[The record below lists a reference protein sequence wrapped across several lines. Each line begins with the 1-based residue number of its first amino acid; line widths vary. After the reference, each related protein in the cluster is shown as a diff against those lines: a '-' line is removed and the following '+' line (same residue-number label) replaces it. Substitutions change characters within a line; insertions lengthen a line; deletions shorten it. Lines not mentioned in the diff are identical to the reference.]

1 MYYVTPLSL
10 LLSLT
15 IYSFRHALQEFD
27 YKVRIWSGKKDT
39 MDLKISMFDT
49 NSAPS
54 WVTQTKPEPS
64 SVSSC
69 TPSSKRSRAPPRVEL
84 TTEALGLST
93 RLFPTSAVKAPLV
106 RDRSDTTLTQD
117 MSHSSISSN
126 LFSSGATSGQG
137 KSPRTK
143 ADARETSSSKQ
154 SAASRQSPRSPRSA
168 VSSPRQPIAGPS
180 TAKQSPAQ
188 SAPNGVVPRYV
199 APIGVGSPALVVP
212 PRGSMS
218 TTPGAPLSYRNV
230 ANGAAT
236 SGNGFVSPTQHMAM
250 AYAYP
255 PAPGMLPV
263 FVSTGQMGEG
273 PVPVPVPVP
282 GAYPAEMGMLEYPV
296 LAGAAPL
303 QQGSGLRSMPFPLIP
318 GAQSPRYAQGQGQGV
333 PPMHGAGHSPP
344 KRVRKDASSSSTMSN
359 GSGSGSSSSSL
370 DGVSQ
375 NGQRRK
381 K

>member
-1 MYYVTPLSL
+1 
-10 LLSLT
+10 
-15 IYSFRHALQEFD
+15 
-27 YKVRIWSGKKDT
+27 

-126 LFSSGATSGQG
+126 LFGSGATSGQG

-143 ADARETSSSKQ
+143 ADARETPASKQ
-154 SAASRQSPRSPRSA
+154 NAASRQSPRSPRSA

-180 TAKQSPAQ
+180 TTKQSPAQ

-236 SGNGFVSPTQHMAM
+236 SGNGFVSPTQHLAM

-273 PVPVPVPVP
+273 PVPVPVH
-282 GAYPAEMGMLEYPV
+282 GAYPAEMGMHEYPV
-296 LAGAAPL
+296 LA
-303 QQGSGLRSMPFPLIP
+303 GSGLRSMPFPPIP
-318 GAQSPRYAQGQGQGV
+318 SAQSPRYAHGQGQGQGQGV

-344 KRVRKDASSSSTMSN
+344 KRVRKDASSSSTMNN

-370 DGVSQ
+370 DGASQ

>member
-1 MYYVTPLSL
+1 
-10 LLSLT
+10 
-15 IYSFRHALQEFD
+15 
-27 YKVRIWSGKKDT
+27 

-49 NSAPS
+49 NSAPA
-54 WVTQTKPEPS
+54 WVTQTKAEPS

-84 TTEALGLST
+84 AAEAPGLST
-93 RLFPTSAVKAPLV
+93 RLFPTSAVKAPLA

-126 LFSSGATSGQG
+126 LFSNGSAGQG

-143 ADARETSSSKQ
+143 TDGREACVSKQ
-154 SAASRQSPRSPRSA
+154 NAASRQSPRSPRSA
-168 VSSPRQPIAGPS
+168 VSSPRQPIGGPV
-180 TAKQSPAQ
+180 TARQSPAQ
-188 SAPNGVVPRYV
+188 TAPNGVVPRYV
-199 APIGVGSPALVVP
+199 APTGVVSPSLMVP
-212 PRGSMS
+212 ARSS
-218 TTPGAPLSYRNV
+218 TNATPGVPLSYRNV

-236 SGNGFVSPTQHMAM
+236 NGNGFVSPAPQHLSM

-255 PAPGMLPV
+255 AAPGMLPV
-263 FVSTGQMGEG
+263 YVSPGQMGEG
-273 PVPVPVPVP
+273 PGPVQQ
-282 GAYPAEMGMLEYPV
+282 GMYPTEIGMHEYPV
-296 LAGAAPL
+296 LAGVAPL
-303 QQGSGLRSMPFPLIP
+303 QQGAGLRPMPFPP
-318 GAQSPRYAQGQGQGV
+318 MPSTQSPRHQQGHAV

-344 KRVRKDASSSSTMSN
+344 KRVRKDASSSSTANN

-370 DGVSQ
+370 DGASQ

>member
-1 MYYVTPLSL
+1 
-10 LLSLT
+10 
-15 IYSFRHALQEFD
+15 
-27 YKVRIWSGKKDT
+27 
-39 MDLKISMFDT
+39 MDLKISMFDS
-49 NSAPS
+49 NSAPA
-54 WVTQTKPEPS
+54 WVTQTRAEPS

-84 TTEALGLST
+84 AAEAPGLST

-126 LFSSGATSGQG
+126 LFSNGTAGHG

-143 ADARETSSSKQ
+143 TDTREMSTSKQ
-154 SAASRQSPRSPRSA
+154 NAAGRQSPRSPRSA
-168 VSSPRQPIAGPS
+168 VSSPRQPISGPV
-180 TAKQSPAQ
+180 TARQSPAPA
-188 SAPNGVVPRYV
+188 APNGVIPRYV
-199 APIGVGSPALVVP
+199 APTGGVSPALVLP
-212 PRGSMS
+212 PRSS
-218 TTPGAPLSYRNV
+218 VNTTPAVPLSYRNV
-230 ANGAAT
+230 ANGAVT
-236 SGNGFVSPTQHMAM
+236 SGGNGFVSPASQHLSM

-263 FVSTGQMGEG
+263 YVSPGQMGEG
-273 PVPVPVPVP
+273 PGPVQCMYP
-282 GAYPAEMGMLEYPV
+282 GEIGMHEYPV
-296 LAGAAPL
+296 LAGAVPL
-303 QQGSGLRSMPFPLIP
+303 QQSAGLRPMPFPP
-318 GAQSPRYAQGQGQGV
+318 MPSTQPPRHAQGQGQAV

-344 KRVRKDASSSSTMSN
+344 KRVRKDASSSSTVNN

-370 DGVSQ
+370 DGASQ